1 MGPFFVIILV
11 LNNVMGVTMQQQYK
25 INNTVFDNLEAATAH
40 VATLNK
46 AVTIEPYTPP
56 SAESKKLSVVRN
68 MLVREML
75 EWAGSFVHHMAP
87 STDVSWMYSFE
98 DADGNSDAGDCYY
111 EDGTNVTFGNN
122 LMWEDACDDYQ
133 SAVGNFDSLL
143 GDYNS
148 YDTEDK
154 LSEMLNTMYH
164 TMSDHSSETDDYI
177 GEIRHSV
184 KQMCDASDN
193 IAHSYDEPRRTT
205 TISFSGNVDAM
216 YKAYQLDR
224 NS

>member
-1 MGPFFVIILV
+1 
-11 LNNVMGVTMQQQYK
+11 MQQQYK
-25 INNTVFDNLEAATAH
+25 VNNTVFNNIEEASAYVT
-40 VATLNK
+40 TLNK
-46 AVTIEPYTPP
+46 AVTITPYTAPTKA
-56 SAESKKLSVVRN
+56 SIKLNVARN

-75 EWAGSFVHHMAP
+75 EWAGSFVQSMSP
-87 STDVSWMYSFE
+87 STDVDWMYSFE
-98 DADGNSDAGDCYY
+98 DAEGNNDAGDCYY
-111 EDGTNVTFGNN
+111 EDGTNVTFGTN
-122 LMWEDACDDYQ
+122 MQWEDAKHDYQ
-133 SAVGNFDSLL
+133 SAVDNFDSLL

-184 KQMCDASDN
+184 KQMCDASNN
-193 IAHSYDEPRRTT
+193 IAHSYDHPTRRT
-205 TISFSGNVDAM
+205 TISFAGNVDAM
-216 YKAYQLDR
+216 YDTYMTDR

>member
-1 MGPFFVIILV
+1 
-11 LNNVMGVTMQQQYK
+11 MQQQYK
-25 INNTVFDNLEAATAH
+25 VNNTSFNNLEEATAH

-56 SAESKKLSVVRN
+56 SAESKKLNVVRN

-75 EWAGSFVHHMAP
+75 EWAGSFVHHMSP

-111 EDGTNVTFGNN
+111 EDCTDVTFGNN
-122 LMWEDACDDYQ
+122 LMWADACDDYQ
-133 SAVGNFDSLL
+133 SAVDNFDSLL

-148 YDTEDK
+148 YNTEDK
-154 LSEMLNTMYH
+154 LSDMLNNMYH

-177 GEIRHSV
+177 GCVRDSIE
-184 KQMCDASDN
+184 KMCANNPN
-193 IAHSYDEPRRTT
+193 IAHSYHHPSRRT
-205 TISFSGNVDAM
+205 TISFSGNVNSM
-216 YKAYQLDR
+216 YKAYMLDR

>member
-1 MGPFFVIILV
+1 
-11 LNNVMGVTMQQQYK
+11 MQQQYK
-25 INNTVFDNLEAATAH
+25 VNNTIFANLTEATTH

-75 EWAGSFVHHMAP
+75 EWAGSFVHHMSP

-111 EDGTNVTFGNN
+111 EDCTDVTFGNN
-122 LMWEDACDDYQ
+122 LMWADACDDYQ
-133 SAVGNFDSLL
+133 SAVDNFDSLL

-148 YDTEDK
+148 YNTEDK
-154 LSEMLNTMYH
+154 LSDMLNNMYH

-177 GEIRHSV
+177 GCVRDSIE
-184 KQMCDASDN
+184 KMCANNPN
-193 IAHSYDEPRRTT
+193 IAHSYHHPSRRT
-205 TISFSGNVDAM
+205 TISFSGNVNSM
-216 YKAYQLDR
+216 YNAYMLDR

>member
-1 MGPFFVIILV
+1 
-11 LNNVMGVTMQQQYK
+11 MQQQYK
-25 INNTVFDNLEAATAH
+25 VNNTIFNNLEEATAH

-75 EWAGSFVHHMAP
+75 EWAGSFVHHMSP

-111 EDGTNVTFGNN
+111 EDCTDVTFGNN
-122 LMWEDACDDYQ
+122 LMWADACDDYQ
-133 SAVGNFDSLL
+133 SAVDNFDSLL

-148 YDTEDK
+148 YNTEDK
-154 LSEMLNTMYH
+154 LSDMLNNMYH

-177 GEIRHSV
+177 GCVRDSIE
-184 KQMCDASDN
+184 KMCEGNDN
-193 IAHSYDEPRRTT
+193 IAHSYHHPSRRT
-205 TISFSGNVDAM
+205 TISFSGNVNSM
-216 YKAYQLDR
+216 YKAYMLDR